1 MKKYSGDV
9 YTMNCKKLPL
19 LLAFI
24 TPSIC
29 LAESSYDA
37 YKDSV
42 KNCIEIENQK
52 SPVTISDLH
61 GLKPEDIDK
70 YLLLL
75 KDIRIQECSKS
86 YEMEALVNEI
96 SSGNELINI
105 DKLSERYLS
114 IYIKKRTNTLS
125 ENELSKLN
133 QLDSSLKEKSL
144 EVNMLSLWEK
154 LKDN

>member
-9 YTMNCKKLPL
+9 YTMNYKKLPL

-52 SPVTISDLH
+52 SPVTINDLH

-86 YEMEALVNEI
+86 YEMEALVNEL
-96 SSGNELINI
+96 SSGNELINVN
-105 DKLSERYLS
+105 KLSERYLS

>member
-1 MKKYSGDV
+1 
-9 YTMNCKKLPL
+9 MNYKKLLL

-52 SPVTISDLH
+52 SPVTINDLH

-86 YEMEALVNEI
+86 YEMEALVNEL
-96 SSGNELINI
+96 SSGNDLINI

-133 QLDSSLKEKSL
+133 QLDSLLKEKSL

>member
-9 YTMNCKKLPL
+9 YTMNYKKLPL

-52 SPVTISDLH
+52 SPVTINDLH

-86 YEMEALVNEI
+86 YEIEALVNEL

-105 DKLSERYLS
+105 DKLSKRYLS

>member
-9 YTMNCKKLPL
+9 YTMNYKKLPL

-37 YKDSV
+37 YKNSV
-42 KNCIEIENQK
+42 KNCIEIEDQK
-52 SPVTISDLH
+52 SPVTINDLH

-86 YEMEALVNEI
+86 YEMEALVNEL

>member
-9 YTMNCKKLPL
+9 YTMNYKKLPL

-52 SPVTISDLH
+52 SPVTINDLH

-86 YEMEALVNEI
+86 YEMEALVNEL

-144 EVNMLSLWEK
+144 EVNILSLWEK

>member
-9 YTMNCKKLPL
+9 YTMNYKKLPL

-52 SPVTISDLH
+52 APVTISDLH

-86 YEMEALVNEI
+86 YEMEALVNEL
-96 SSGNELINI
+96 SSGNELISI

>member
-9 YTMNCKKLPL
+9 YTMNYKKLPL

-52 SPVTISDLH
+52 SPVTINDLH

-86 YEMEALVNEI
+86 YEMEALVNEL

-105 DKLSERYLS
+105 NKLSERYLS

>member
-1 MKKYSGDV
+1 
-9 YTMNCKKLPL
+9 MNYKKLPL

-52 SPVTISDLH
+52 SPVTINDLH

-75 KDIRIQECSKS
+75 KDIRIQKCSKS
-86 YEMEALVNEI
+86 YEMDALVNDL
-96 SSGNELINI
+96 SSGNDLINI

>member
-1 MKKYSGDV
+1 
-9 YTMNCKKLPL
+9 MNYKKLPL

-52 SPVTISDLH
+52 APVTISDLH

-86 YEMEALVNEI
+86 YEMEALVNEL
-96 SSGNELINI
+96 SSGNELISI

-114 IYIKKRTNTLS
+114 IYIKKRTNALS

>member
-9 YTMNCKKLPL
+9 YTMNYKKLPL

-52 SPVTISDLH
+52 SPVTINDLH

-86 YEMEALVNEI
+86 YEMEALVNEL

-144 EVNMLSLWEK
+144 EVNMLSLWER

>member
-1 MKKYSGDV
+1 
-9 YTMNCKKLPL
+9 MNYKKLPL

-52 SPVTISDLH
+52 APVTISDLH

-86 YEMEALVNEI
+86 YEMEALVNEL

-105 DKLSERYLS
+105 DTLSERYLS

>member
-9 YTMNCKKLPL
+9 YTMNYKKLPL

-52 SPVTISDLH
+52 SPVTINDLH

-75 KDIRIQECSKS
+75 KDIRIQKCSKS
-86 YEMEALVNEI
+86 YEMDALVNDL
-96 SSGNELINI
+96 SSGNDLINI

>member
-1 MKKYSGDV
+1 
-9 YTMNCKKLPL
+9 MNYKKLCL
-19 LLAFI
+19 LLTLL
-24 TPSIC
+24 TPAIC
-29 LAESSYDA
+29 LAESSYNA

-42 KNCIEIENQK
+42 KYCIEIENQK
-52 SPVTISDLH
+52 SPVTINDLH

-75 KDIRIQECSKS
+75 KDIRIQECSKP
-86 YEMEALVNEI
+86 YEMVALVNEI
-96 SSGNELINI
+96 SSSNELINA
-105 DKLSERYLS
+105 DKLSDRYLS
-114 IYIKKRTNTLS
+114 IYIKRRMNTFS
-125 ENELSKLN
+125 KNELSKLN

>member
-9 YTMNCKKLPL
+9 YTMNYKKLLL

-52 SPVTISDLH
+52 SPVTINDLH

-86 YEMEALVNEI
+86 YEMEALVNEL
-96 SSGNELINI
+96 SSGNDLINI

-114 IYIKKRTNTLS
+114 IYIKKRTSTLS

>member
-1 MKKYSGDV
+1 
-9 YTMNCKKLPL
+9 MNYKKLPL

-52 SPVTISDLH
+52 APVTISDLH

-86 YEMEALVNEI
+86 YEMEALVNEL

>member
-9 YTMNCKKLPL
+9 YTMNYKKLPL
-19 LLAFI
+19 LLAFL

-86 YEMEALVNEI
+86 YEMEALVNEL

>member
-1 MKKYSGDV
+1 
-9 YTMNCKKLPL
+9 MNYKKLLL

-52 SPVTISDLH
+52 SPVTINDLH

-86 YEMEALVNEI
+86 YEMEALVNEL
-96 SSGNELINI
+96 SSGNDLINI

-114 IYIKKRTNTLS
+114 IYIKKRTSTLS

>member
-1 MKKYSGDV
+1 
-9 YTMNCKKLPL
+9 
-19 LLAFI
+19 
-24 TPSIC
+24 
-29 LAESSYDA
+29 
-37 YKDSV
+37 
-42 KNCIEIENQK
+42 
-52 SPVTISDLH
+52 
-61 GLKPEDIDK
+61 
-70 YLLLL
+70 
-75 KDIRIQECSKS
+75 QECSKS
-86 YEMEALVNEI
+86 YEMEALVNEL

-144 EVNMLSLWEK
+144 EVNILSLWEK

>member
-9 YTMNCKKLPL
+9 YTMNYKKLPL

-52 SPVTISDLH
+52 TPVTINDLH

-86 YEMEALVNEI
+86 YEMEALVNEL

>member
-1 MKKYSGDV
+1 
-9 YTMNCKKLPL
+9 MNYKKLLL

-52 SPVTISDLH
+52 SPVTINDLH
-61 GLKPEDIDK
+61 GLKSEDIDK

-86 YEMEALVNEI
+86 YEMEALVNEL
-96 SSGNELINI
+96 SSGNDLINI

>member
-1 MKKYSGDV
+1 
-9 YTMNCKKLPL
+9 MNYKKLCL
-19 LLAFI
+19 LLTLL
-24 TPSIC
+24 TPAIC

-42 KNCIEIENQK
+42 KYCIEIENQK
-52 SPVTISDLH
+52 SPVTINDLH

-75 KDIRIQECSKS
+75 KDIRIQECSKP
-86 YEMEALVNEI
+86 YEMVALVNEI
-96 SSGNELINI
+96 SSSNELINA
-105 DKLSERYLS
+105 DKLSDRYLS
-114 IYIKKRTNTLS
+114 IYIKRRMNTFS
-125 ENELSKLN
+125 KNELSKLN

>member
-9 YTMNCKKLPL
+9 YTMNYKKLPL

-52 SPVTISDLH
+52 APVTISDLH

-86 YEMEALVNEI
+86 YEMEALVNEL

-105 DKLSERYLS
+105 DKLSKRYLS

>member
-9 YTMNCKKLPL
+9 YTMNYKKLPL

-52 SPVTISDLH
+52 SPVTINDLH

-86 YEMEALVNEI
+86 YEMEALVNEL

>member
-1 MKKYSGDV
+1 
-9 YTMNCKKLPL
+9 MNYKKLPL

-29 LAESSYDA
+29 LAESSYDV

-52 SPVTISDLH
+52 SPVTINDLH

-86 YEMEALVNEI
+86 YEMEALVNEL

>member
-1 MKKYSGDV
+1 
-9 YTMNCKKLPL
+9 MNYKKLCL
-19 LLAFI
+19 LLTLL
-24 TPSIC
+24 TPAIC

-42 KNCIEIENQK
+42 KYCIEIENQK
-52 SPVTISDLH
+52 SPVTINDLH

-75 KDIRIQECSKS
+75 KDIRIQECSKP
-86 YEMEALVNEI
+86 YEMVALVNEI
-96 SSGNELINI
+96 SSSNELINA
-105 DKLSERYLS
+105 DKLSDRYLS
-114 IYIKKRTNTLS
+114 IYIKRRMNTFS
-125 ENELSKLN
+125 KNELSKLN

-154 LKDN
+154 LKYN

>member
-1 MKKYSGDV
+1 
-9 YTMNCKKLPL
+9 MNYKKLCL
-19 LLAFI
+19 LLTLL

-42 KNCIEIENQK
+42 KYCIEIENQK
-52 SPVTISDLH
+52 SPVTINDLH

-75 KDIRIQECSKS
+75 KDIRIQECSKP
-86 YEMEALVNEI
+86 YEMVALVNEI
-96 SSGNELINI
+96 SSSNDLINA
-105 DKLSERYLS
+105 DKLSDRYLS
-114 IYIKKRTNTLS
+114 IYIKRRMNTFS
-125 ENELSKLN
+125 KNELSKLN

>member
-1 MKKYSGDV
+1 MNYKKL
-9 YTMNCKKLPL
+9 CLLLPL
-19 LLAFI
+19 L

-42 KNCIEIENQK
+42 KYCIEIENQK
-52 SPVTISDLH
+52 SPVTINDLH

-86 YEMEALVNEI
+86 YEMVALVNEI
-96 SSGNELINI
+96 SSSNELINA
-105 DKLSERYLS
+105 DKLSDRYLS
-114 IYIKKRTNTLS
+114 IYIKRRMNTFS
-125 ENELSKLN
+125 KNELSKLN

-154 LKDN
+154 LKTKK

>member
-9 YTMNCKKLPL
+9 YTMNYKKLPL

-42 KNCIEIENQK
+42 KNCIEIENRK
-52 SPVTISDLH
+52 SPVTINDLH
-61 GLKPEDIDK
+61 ELKPEDIDK

-86 YEMEALVNEI
+86 YEMEALVNEL

-105 DKLSERYLS
+105 NKLSERYLS

>member
-9 YTMNCKKLPL
+9 YTMNYKKLPL

-52 SPVTISDLH
+52 SPVTINDLH

-86 YEMEALVNEI
+86 YEMEALVNEL
-96 SSGNELINI
+96 SSGNDLINI

-125 ENELSKLN
+125 GNELSKLN

>member
-9 YTMNCKKLPL
+9 YTMNYKKLPL

-52 SPVTISDLH
+52 APVTISDLH

-86 YEMEALVNEI
+86 YEMEALVNEL

>member
-9 YTMNCKKLPL
+9 YTMNYKKLPL

-52 SPVTISDLH
+52 SPVTINDLH

-86 YEMEALVNEI
+86 YEMEALVNEL

-144 EVNMLSLWEK
+144 EVNMLSLGEK

>member
-1 MKKYSGDV
+1 
-9 YTMNCKKLPL
+9 MNYKKLPL

-42 KNCIEIENQK
+42 KSCIGIENQK

-86 YEMEALVNEI
+86 YEMEALVNEL

-125 ENELSKLN
+125 ENELSKLK

>member
-1 MKKYSGDV
+1 
-9 YTMNCKKLPL
+9 MNYKKLPL

-52 SPVTISDLH
+52 APVTISDLH

-86 YEMEALVNEI
+86 YEMEALVNEL

-105 DKLSERYLS
+105 DKLSELYLS

>member
-1 MKKYSGDV
+1 
-9 YTMNCKKLPL
+9 MNYKKLPL

-42 KNCIEIENQK
+42 KNCIKIENQK
-52 SPVTISDLH
+52 SPVTINDLH

-75 KDIRIQECSKS
+75 KDIRIKECSKS
-86 YEMEALVNEI
+86 YEMEALVNEL

-144 EVNMLSLWEK
+144 EINMLSLWER

>member
-1 MKKYSGDV
+1 
-9 YTMNCKKLPL
+9 MNYKKLPL

-52 SPVTISDLH
+52 APVTISDLH

-86 YEMEALVNEI
+86 YEMEALVNEL
-96 SSGNELINI
+96 SSGNELISI

>member
-1 MKKYSGDV
+1 
-9 YTMNCKKLPL
+9 MNYKKLPL

-52 SPVTISDLH
+52 SPVTINDLH

-86 YEMEALVNEI
+86 YEMEALVNEL

-105 DKLSERYLS
+105 DKLSKRYLS

>member
-1 MKKYSGDV
+1 
-9 YTMNCKKLPL
+9 MNYNKLPL

-52 SPVTISDLH
+52 SPVTINDLH

-86 YEMEALVNEI
+86 YEMEALVNEL

-144 EVNMLSLWEK
+144 EVNMLSLWER

>member
-1 MKKYSGDV
+1 
-9 YTMNCKKLPL
+9 MNYKKLPL

-52 SPVTISDLH
+52 APVTISDLH
-61 GLKPEDIDK
+61 GLKPKDIDK

-86 YEMEALVNEI
+86 YEMEALVNEL
-96 SSGNELINI
+96 SSGNELISI

>member
-9 YTMNCKKLPL
+9 YTMNYKKLPL

>member
-9 YTMNCKKLPL
+9 YTMNYKKLPL

-42 KNCIEIENQK
+42 KNCIEIENRK
-52 SPVTISDLH
+52 SPVTINDLH

-86 YEMEALVNEI
+86 YEMEALVNEL

-105 DKLSERYLS
+105 NKLSERYLS